1 MRSRRFT
8 QAMSL
13 AVGGLL
19 TACAGGGPG
28 VQGPE
33 AMVLFDDYSGTWVL
47 DEDAS
52 EEIPTAGQAGARARG
67 QARGGGG
74 FGGGGGGRGGGSFG
88 GGGGFGGFSGGGG
101 RGGGVP
107 PDAFDPEAMQATMT
121 LARVRPGRIVLELT
135 DSTFSATYARGRRT
149 EVPMNGAEVELEFV
163 TWPTKAKVQWDDR
176 VPRIRWVL
184 DKGGVITDRYE
195 IVAADRLV
203 LTRTFS
209 AGPGGAVEVRFAYD
223 RRPSG

>member
-1 MRSRRFT
+1 MRSTRFT

-19 TACAGGGPG
+19 AACAGGGPG

-74 FGGGGGGRGGGSFG
+74 FGGGGSFG

-121 LARVRPGRIVLELT
+121 LARVRPGRIELELT

-149 EVPMNGAEVELEFV
+149 EVPMNGDEVELEFV

-195 IVAADRLV
+195 IVVVDRLV

-209 AGPGGAVEVRFAYD
+209 GGPGGAVEVRFAYD

>member
-1 MRSRRFT
+1 MRSGRFT
-8 QAMSL
+8 QAMLL
-13 AVGGLL
+13 AVVGLL
-19 TACAGGGPG
+19 AACSGAGPG

-33 AMVLFDDYSGTWVL
+33 AMVFFDDYSGRWVV

-74 FGGGGGGRGGGSFG
+74 FGGFSGSGGRGV
-88 GGGGFGGFSGGGG
+88 
-101 RGGGVP
+101 GVP

-149 EVPMNGAEVELEFV
+149 EVPMNGDEVELEFV